1 MYKST
6 DVDEFGE
13 KMTVGKAPAQVRTRN
28 AAATRAGILE
38 AARRRFTEEGYDG
51 ASLRDIAAEAG
62 VDVALVARYFG
73 SKEELFREV
82 LTQDAPEDL
91 FRGDPSEVGL
101 RLARMLVIEPRND
114 GKLDKLLMIL
124 RSTSAPKA
132 AEVIRSNIQET
143 FYGPLEGLIGG
154 PDRLVRARLVAA
166 VITGFAITRAIDENY
181 LLTAQAGPELCE
193 RMAALLS
200 GLLDGTG
207 DASPR

>member
-1 MYKST
+1 
-6 DVDEFGE
+6 
-13 KMTVGKAPAQVRTRN
+13 MTVEKEPAPVRTRN

-82 LTQDAPEDL
+82 LTQDAPDDL
-91 FRGDPSEVGL
+91 FRGDPSELGA
-101 RLARMLVIEPRND
+101 RLAKMLVIEPRND

-143 FYGPLEGLIGG
+143 FYGPLEDIIGG
-154 PDRLVRARLVAA
+154 PDRFIRARLVAA
-166 VITGFAITRAIDENY
+166 IITGFAITRAIDENY
-181 LLTAQAGPELCE
+181 LLAAHACPELCD
-193 RMAALLS
+193 RMGDLLS
-200 GLLDGTG
+200 DLVDGKG
-207 DASPR
+207 DAAAE